1 MNDRFSSLLFS
12 DPPEPDATGSKENEE
27 KPLNQ
32 AFFGARTAQTK
43 DEWLTPP
50 DLIRQL
56 GEFDLDPC
64 APVNRP
70 WDTARRHYTIED
82 DGFNKPW
89 AGRIWLNPP
98 YGKETFRWLDKL
110 AAHGSGI
117 ALIFARTDTKGFH
130 KTVWAK
136 AHAVFFFKG
145 RLKFYHVTG
154 EQAGTANA
162 PSVLVSYSPAD
173 TIAIMRA
180 GLRGKLVIIAANDNE
195 PPK

>member
-1 MNDRFSSLLFS
+1 MKR
-12 DPPEPDATGSKENEE
+12 
-27 KPLNQ
+27 
-32 AFFGARTAQTK
+32 AFFGSRSATTK
-43 DEWLTPP
+43 DEWLTPLE
-50 DLIRQL
+50 LIRQL

-70 WDTARRHYTIED
+70 WDTAKRHYTIDD
-82 DGFNKPW
+82 DGFTKPW

-98 YGKETFRWLDKL
+98 YGRETFKWLDRL
-110 AAHGSGI
+110 ADHGSGI

-130 KTVWAK
+130 KTVWER

-145 RLKFYHVTG
+145 RLKFHHVTG
-154 EQAGTANA
+154 EKAGTANA

-173 TIAIMRA
+173 TLAIMRA
-180 GLRGKLVIIAANDNE
+180 GLDGKLVIIAANDNE